1 MYPAIMRMVF
11 VLKIQIASDLLLL
24 LLFIFFIP
32 WMKASQRWIQQVV
45 FESEL

>member
-11 VLKIQIASDLLLL
+11 VENPNSIR
-24 LLFIFFIP
+24 FIIIIIYFFIP
-32 WMKASQRWIQQVV
+32 LMKASQRWIQQVV

>member
-11 VLKIQIASDLLLL
+11 VENPNGIR
-24 LLFIFFIP
+24 FIIIIIIYFFLP
-32 WMKASQRWIQQVV
+32 WMKASQRWIQQIF